1 MSPEY
6 KVIWAN
12 VAESDLANIIKYIGE
27 DSPQNA
33 LNILK
38 KIRQKVS
45 RLYTLPE
52 RGRIVPELQDQGI
65 IQYRELIISPWR
77 LIYRISGRKVY
88 VLSVIDSRQ
97 NLEDVLLKRFVNK
110 TETQKRR

>member
-1 MSPEY
+1 MTSKH

-12 VAESDLANIIKYIGE
+12 VAENDLKNIIAHIAE

-33 LNILK
+33 LNILS
-38 KIRQKVS
+38 KIRQKAS
-45 RLYTLPE
+45 HLYALPE

-65 IQYRELIISPWR
+65 VQYRELIISPWR
-77 LIYRISGRKVY
+77 LIYRIFEQKVY

-97 NLEDVLLKRFVNK
+97 NVEDILLKRFINK
-110 TETQKRR
+110 I